1 MSKDSILGLL
11 AAGAVIGL
19 SVWSIKRRHDL
30 RKTRALRASLRPQF
44 ANGSYLVKIIGGPAW
59 AAGEYATF
67 DAAKD
72 LLLIEGEEF
81 PAADFEFIL
90 T

>member
-1 MSKDSILGLL
+1 MNKNSILGLL

-19 SVWSIKRRHDL
+19 SAWSIKRRHDIK
-30 RKTRALRASLRPQF
+30 KTKALRASLRPQF
-44 ANGSYLVKIIGGPAW
+44 TNGCYIVKIIEGPKW
-59 AAGEYATF
+59 AVGEYGTF
-67 DAAKD
+67 DAAKN

-81 PAADFEFIL
+81 PATDFEFIL